1 MKFLLSLLLSV
12 LIKNAIADDGAEQAL
27 ANDINAILKKNQFS
41 TIAGI
46 AYVAIDDQVV
56 VNQGL
61 GFADVEKKIPFKATT
76 MTTVGSI
83 TKQFTGAAISKLE
96 MQGKLTTE
104 DKISQHLPG
113 LKGAI
118 SEVTLHELL
127 THTAGIT
134 EETGRDD
141 APMTKQGLIEHL
153 NKQQLAFPR
162 GEHHYSNLGYSLLG
176 MVVEGVSGKPLDV
189 YLAENFFD
197 AIGMKNT
204 GYTHPNYK
212 DTDTARGYFDG
223 EDWGYLQHKNWQA
236 SGPYWNLRANGGML
250 STAQDMHLWMRAL
263 MEGDYLGDVQQK
275 MLFGMHVKECED
287 CLGYY
292 GYGWVIEPLDGDKI
306 MIWHNGGNGIFSA
319 DVRYYPESKLFYFVA
334 GNRSDGEIYD
344 LSDALH
350 ELLSEI

>member
-1 MKFLLSLLLSV
+1 MKFLISLFLSV
-12 LIKNAIADDGAEQAL
+12 LIQHAVADEGAEQKL
-27 ANDINAILKKNQFS
+27 ANDINATLKQPQFS
-41 TIAGI
+41 AISGI
-46 AYVAIDDQVV
+46 VYVAIDDQVI

-61 GFADVEKKIPFKATT
+61 GFADVDQKIPFTAET

-118 SEVTLHELL
+118 SDVTLHELL

-153 NKQQLAFPR
+153 NQQQLAYPR

-176 MVVEGVSGKPLDV
+176 MVVEDVSGKPLDV
-189 YLAENFFD
+189 YLAENFFN

-204 GYTHPNYK
+204 GYTHPKYK
-212 DTDTARGYFDG
+212 DTDTARGYFEG
-223 EDWGYLQHKNWQA
+223 KDWGYLQHKNWLA
-236 SGPYWNLRANGGML
+236 SGPYWNFRGNGGML
-250 STAQDMHLWMRAL
+250 STAKDMHLWVQAL
-263 MEGDYLGDVQQK
+263 FEGEYLGDVQQK
-275 MLFGMHVKECED
+275 KLFGRHVKECED
-287 CLGYY
+287 CASYY
-292 GYGWVIEPLDGDKI
+292 GYGWVIEPLGENKS